1 MQLLVLLTAV
11 LVGVLLGL
19 VLLAADRSSW
29 SGAHRL
35 TATVTGLSSKGVDA
49 VAGGKTVSLHITPVP
64 KPGTEIAVEVSPDG
78 RARPVTYAQ
87 TPGHAIRQ
95 GVTLV
100 VLLTVLVQA
109 YRFVVTRRPA
119 E

>member
-1 MQLLVLLTAV
+1 VQLLVAVAAV
-11 LVGVLLGL
+11 LAGAALGL

-29 SGAHRL
+29 SGARQT
-35 TATVTGLSSKGVDA
+35 TATVTGVGHDGVKA
-49 VAGGKTVSLHITPVP
+49 VASGRQITLHLAPVP
-64 KPGTEIAVEVSPDG
+64 SAGTRLAVQVSPDG
-78 RARPVTYAQ
+78 RARPVHLIE
-87 TPGHAIRQ
+87 TPARAVRQ

-100 VLLTVLVQA
+100 VLLTLLVQA